1 MSKKLTILGSN
12 RKIGGVPS
20 FGGKRSCLKRIGV
33 TTQVRTEVE
42 VGTLLLSSD
51 KNSVIAGNVLSYS
64 SCFSSKFEVEFTR
77 FETKQ

>member
-1 MSKKLTILGSN
+1 MSEKN
-12 RKIGGVPS
+12 Q
-20 FGGKRSCLKRIGV
+20 GV

-51 KNSVIAGNVLSYS
+51 KNSVVAGNVLSYS
-64 SCFSSKFEVEFTR
+64 SCFSSKFEVEFIR